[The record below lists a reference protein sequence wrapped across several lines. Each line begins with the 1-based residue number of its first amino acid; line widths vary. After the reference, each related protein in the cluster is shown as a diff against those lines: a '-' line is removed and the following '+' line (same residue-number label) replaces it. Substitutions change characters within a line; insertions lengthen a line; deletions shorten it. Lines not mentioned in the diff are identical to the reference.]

1 MKNLIR
7 IPMIMALSALCC
19 RAGHAQEFYRG
30 EMFVTGQQ
38 FSLADGRLN
47 IDLSVDFEGL
57 RMPSDE
63 SLTLTPVL
71 ISGENEQ
78 ALPAVFINGKEKQKV
93 YQRQKEFAGNGHP
106 APIPAVVIRNDAR
119 MARSFRYR
127 VAVPYKEWMK
137 DARLLMRTQECACH
151 GKQGKAYEDRIA
163 GRLNLPENRTSAWD
177 MDTDRKY
184 LAWVNFIEPAPGKD
198 TLHAVTGSIPYFGKG
213 KQEKGEKTL
222 GELSESK
229 QNLEIYHRLRN
240 ALQNIRREE
249 GTELLK
255 VKVTGYGAPAGNLK
269 KNEMNALARSL
280 NLKAYLREN
289 RLATGIPLE
298 VTWIPEDWDSIAAL
312 TRQSGMMFRE
322 AALDLIGSVDMD
334 KGRERMLMKLADGK
348 PYRYLA
354 EKIFPEVMRVDY
366 RIEHPP
372 AAGCGGEPEDVPY
385 GRTSDTAPER
395 ALCGSGQLPE
405 RIYGIQRCTRPHS
418 PPVSR
423 QPRSQYQCSGRG
435 THQRG
440 NGQSAALSGEIR
452 NHANRIQQH
461 GHTLPTG
468 RKTGQGGSISYH
480 GSGSRHRAG

>member
-213 KQEKGEKTL
+213 
-222 GELSESK
+222 
-229 QNLEIYHRLRN
+229 
-240 ALQNIRREE
+240 
-249 GTELLK
+249 
-255 VKVTGYGAPAGNLK
+255 
-269 KNEMNALARSL
+269 
-280 NLKAYLREN
+280 
-289 RLATGIPLE
+289 
-298 VTWIPEDWDSIAAL
+298 
-312 TRQSGMMFRE
+312 
-322 AALDLIGSVDMD
+322 
-334 KGRERMLMKLADGK
+334 
-348 PYRYLA
+348 
-354 EKIFPEVMRVDY
+354 
-366 RIEHPP
+366 
-372 AAGCGGEPEDVPY
+372 
-385 GRTSDTAPER
+385 
-395 ALCGSGQLPE
+395 
-405 RIYGIQRCTRPHS
+405 
-418 PPVSR
+418 
-423 QPRSQYQCSGRG
+423 
-435 THQRG
+435 
-440 NGQSAALSGEIR
+440 
-452 NHANRIQQH
+452 
-461 GHTLPTG
+461 
-468 RKTGQGGSISYH
+468 
-480 GSGSRHRAG
+480 

>member
-1 MKNLIR
+1 
-7 IPMIMALSALCC
+7 MIMALSALCC

-78 ALPAVFINGKEKQKV
+78 ALPAVLINGKEKQKV

-184 LAWVNFIEPAPGKD
+184 LATACIDGVHPLLWQREAGKRREN
-198 TLHAVTGSIPYFGKG
+198 AGRIVR
-213 KQEKGEKTL
+213 KQTE
-222 GELSESK
+222 
-229 QNLEIYHRLRN
+229 LRN
-240 ALQNIRREE
+240 I
-249 GTELLK
+249 
-255 VKVTGYGAPAGNLK
+255 
-269 KNEMNALARSL
+269 
-280 NLKAYLREN
+280 
-289 RLATGIPLE
+289 
-298 VTWIPEDWDSIAAL
+298 
-312 TRQSGMMFRE
+312 
-322 AALDLIGSVDMD
+322 
-334 KGRERMLMKLADGK
+334 
-348 PYRYLA
+348 
-354 EKIFPEVMRVDY
+354 
-366 RIEHPP
+366 PP
-372 AAGCGGEPEDVPY
+372 AA
-385 GRTSDTAPER
+385 
-395 ALCGSGQLPE
+395 
-405 RIYGIQRCTRPHS
+405 
-418 PPVSR
+418 
-423 QPRSQYQCSGRG
+423 QCFAEHPTG
-435 THQRG
+435 RG
-440 NGQSAALSGEIR
+440 NGTPESEGYRIR
-452 NHANRIQQH
+452 GTCRKPEKERNECT
-461 GHTLPTG
+461 GTLTEP
-468 RKTGQGGSISYH
+468 
-480 GSGSRHRAG
+480 

>member
-7 IPMIMALSALCC
+7 IPMIMALSARCC

-78 ALPAVFINGKEKQKV
+78 ALPAVLINGKEKQKV
-93 YQRQKEFAGNGHP
+93 YQRQKEFAGTGHP
-106 APIPAVVIRNDAR
+106 DHIPAVVFLFVAR

-137 DARLLMRTQECACH
+137 DARLLMRTKECACH

-229 QNLEIYHRLRN
+229 QN
-240 ALQNIRREE
+240 
-249 GTELLK
+249 
-255 VKVTGYGAPAGNLK
+255 
-269 KNEMNALARSL
+269 
-280 NLKAYLREN
+280 
-289 RLATGIPLE
+289 
-298 VTWIPEDWDSIAAL
+298 
-312 TRQSGMMFRE
+312 
-322 AALDLIGSVDMD
+322 
-334 KGRERMLMKLADGK
+334 
-348 PYRYLA
+348 
-354 EKIFPEVMRVDY
+354 
-366 RIEHPP
+366 
-372 AAGCGGEPEDVPY
+372 
-385 GRTSDTAPER
+385 
-395 ALCGSGQLPE
+395 
-405 RIYGIQRCTRPHS
+405 
-418 PPVSR
+418 
-423 QPRSQYQCSGRG
+423 
-435 THQRG
+435 
-440 NGQSAALSGEIR
+440 
-452 NHANRIQQH
+452 
-461 GHTLPTG
+461 
-468 RKTGQGGSISYH
+468 
-480 GSGSRHRAG
+480 

>member
-78 ALPAVFINGKEKQKV
+78 ALPAVLINGKEKQKV

-298 VTWIPEDWDSIAAL
+298 VTWIPED
-312 TRQSGMMFRE
+312 
-322 AALDLIGSVDMD
+322 
-334 KGRERMLMKLADGK
+334 
-348 PYRYLA
+348 
-354 EKIFPEVMRVDY
+354 
-366 RIEHPP
+366 
-372 AAGCGGEPEDVPY
+372 
-385 GRTSDTAPER
+385 
-395 ALCGSGQLPE
+395 
-405 RIYGIQRCTRPHS
+405 
-418 PPVSR
+418 
-423 QPRSQYQCSGRG
+423 
-435 THQRG
+435 
-440 NGQSAALSGEIR
+440 
-452 NHANRIQQH
+452 
-461 GHTLPTG
+461 
-468 RKTGQGGSISYH
+468 
-480 GSGSRHRAG
+480 